1 MLPKMRIN
9 RTHHHRLV
17 AAVSAS
23 ALLALAACGGV
34 AASDST
40 ATTAAT
46 TSATAASTTSSST
59 KAGLQNAKWGKN
71 MTVSYGTST
80 IRLRSNGIPNHSR
93 SKYYA
98 VPNAGVVVPTAATA
112 TAALDPTAAHNY
124 DYKIP
129 TTPKKISKTT
139 AAPLGSIGM
148 MISGSVLFNPYEG
161 DGTTVAMASNF
172 TIAAPDGSTAPF
184 VDTCSGHPTPA
195 MGGGGGQ
202 YHYHGLP
209 ACVSK
214 EVDTSTGPSHIIGIA
229 LDGFPIYGKRDIK
242 GKVIPVA
249 KLDKCNGIT
258 SATPEFPK
266 GIYHYVLPGT
276 ANATS
281 SIRCFHGKVD
291 SSLITKMPN
300 MGGPPGGG
308 PPGGGPPPAV
318 ARAASAA
325 VRFLCDLSSSAV

>member
-1 MLPKMRIN
+1 MTAQTSSRA
-9 RTHHHRLV
+9 RV
-17 AAVSAS
+17 AAAS
-23 ALLALAACGGV
+23 AVFAGLSLAACGGV
-34 AASDST
+34 ASSESAAT
-40 ATTAAT
+40 AAATTAAT
-46 TSATAASTTSSST
+46 TTATTSSNI
-59 KAGLQNAKWGKN
+59 KAGLKKATWGKN
-71 MTVSYGTST
+71 MKVTYGSST

-98 VPNAGVVVPTAATA
+98 VPNGGVVVPTAATA
-112 TAALDPTAAHNY
+112 TAILDPTTTHDY

-148 MISGSVLFNPYEG
+148 MISGAVLFNPYEG

-172 TIAAPDGSTAPF
+172 TISAPDGSTAPF

-229 LDGFPIYGKRDIK
+229 FDGFPIYGKRDIK
-242 GKVIPVA
+242 GKVIPA
-249 KLDKCNGIT
+249 SKLDKCNGIK

-281 SIRCFHGKVD
+281 SIRCFHGKVA
-291 SSLITKMPN
+291 SSLITQMPN

-308 PPGGGPPPAV
+308 PPPATARTSSV
-318 ARAASAA
+318 AARL
-325 VRFLCDLSSSAV
+325 LCDLTGLSL

>member
-1 MLPKMRIN
+1 MKV
-9 RTHHHRLV
+9 T
-17 AAVSAS
+17 
-23 ALLALAACGGV
+23 
-34 AASDST
+34 
-40 ATTAAT
+40 
-46 TSATAASTTSSST
+46 
-59 KAGLQNAKWGKN
+59 
-71 MTVSYGTST
+71 YGSST

-98 VPNAGVVVPTAATA
+98 VPNGGVVVPTAATA
-112 TAALDPTAAHNY
+112 TAILDPTTTHDY

-172 TIAAPDGSTAPF
+172 TISAPDGSTAPF

-229 LDGFPIYGKRDIK
+229 FDGFPIYGKRDIK
-242 GKVIPVA
+242 GKVIPA
-249 KLDKCNGIT
+249 SKLDKCNGIT

-291 SSLITKMPN
+291 SSLITQMPN
-300 MGGPPGGG
+300 MGGPPA
-308 PPGGGPPPAV
+308 GGPPPATARTSSV
-318 ARAASAA
+318 AARL
-325 VRFLCDLSSSAV
+325 LCDLTGLSL

>member
-1 MLPKMRIN
+1 MKSPLALPVGVGA
-9 RTHHHRLV
+9 LC
-17 AAVSAS
+17 AVSA
-23 ALLALAACGGV
+23 AAVLAACGGAADDSSATASV
-34 AASDST
+34 ATS
-40 ATTAAT
+40 AT
-46 TSATAASTTSSST
+46 TSSSSSAST
-59 KAGLQNAKWGKN
+59 KAGLKKATWGKN
-71 MTVSYGTST
+71 MKVSYGTST

-98 VPNAGVVVPTAATA
+98 VPNAGVVVPTQATA
-112 TAALDPTAAHNY
+112 TAVLDPTGTQSY

-148 MISGSVLFNPYEG
+148 MISGAVLFNPYEG

-172 TIAAPDGSTAPF
+172 TISAPDGSTAPF

-229 LDGFPIYGKRDIK
+229 FDGFPIYGKRDIK
-242 GKVIPVA
+242 GKVIPA
-249 KLDKCNGIT
+249 SKLDKCNGIT

-291 SSLITKMPN
+291 SSLITQMPN

-308 PPGGGPPPAV
+308 PPPATARTSSV
-318 ARAASAA
+318 AARL
-325 VRFLCDLSSSAV
+325 LCDLTGLSL

>member
-1 MLPKMRIN
+1 MKTNLSLRA
-9 RTHHHRLV
+9 RV
-17 AAVSAS
+17 VSAS
-23 ALLALAACGGV
+23 AVVAALALAACGG
-34 AASDST
+34 AAVSDST
-40 ATTAAT
+40 ATTASTTTAT
-46 TSATAASTTSSST
+46 TAATTSSST
-59 KAGLQNAKWGKN
+59 KAGLKKTKWGKN

-80 IRLRSNGIPNHSR
+80 VRLRSNGIPNQPR

-98 VPNAGVVVPTAATA
+98 VPDGGVVVPTAATA
-112 TAALDPTAAHNY
+112 TAILDPTKTQSY
-124 DYKIP
+124 DYKI
-129 TTPKKISKTT
+129 TTNPKKSSKTT

-148 MISGSVLFNPYEG
+148 MISGAVLFNPYEG

-172 TIAAPDGSTAPF
+172 TIAAPDGSKAPF

-195 MGGGGGQ
+195 MGGRGGQ

-214 EVDTSTGPSHIIGIA
+214 EVDTSTGPSHIIGVA
-229 LDGFPIYGKRDIK
+229 FDGFPIYGKRDIK
-242 GKVIPVA
+242 GKVIPA
-249 KLDKCNGIT
+249 SKLDKCNGIT

-276 ANATS
+276 SNSTS

-291 SSLITKMPN
+291 SSLITQMPN

-308 PPGGGPPPAV
+308 PPPATS
-318 ARAASAA
+318 RAASAA
-325 VRFLCDLSSSAV
+325 VRLLCDLTGVGL

>member
-1 MLPKMRIN
+1 MKTNLSLRA
-9 RTHHHRLV
+9 RV
-17 AAVSAS
+17 VSAS
-23 ALLALAACGGV
+23 AIFAGLSLAACGGV
-34 AASDST
+34 AASDSAAT
-40 ATTAAT
+40 ASGTTSATTAA
-46 TSATAASTTSSST
+46 TTSSST
-59 KAGLQNAKWGKN
+59 KAGLKKTKWGKN

-98 VPNAGVVVPTAATA
+98 VPNAGVVVPTQATA
-112 TAALDPTAAHNY
+112 TAALDPTMTQSY
-124 DYKIP
+124 DYKIT

-161 DGTTVAMASNF
+161 DGSTVAMASNF
-172 TIAAPDGSTAPF
+172 VITAPDGSKAPF
-184 VDTCSGHPTPA
+184 VDDCSGHPTPA

-214 EVDTSTGPSHIIGIA
+214 EVDTSAGPSHIIGIA
-229 LDGFPIYGKRDIK
+229 FDGFPIYGKRDIK
-242 GKVIPVA
+242 GKVIPA
-249 KLDKCNGIT
+249 SKLDKCNGIT
-258 SATPEFPK
+258 SPTPEFPK

-291 SSLITKMPN
+291 SSLITRMPN

-308 PPGGGPPPAV
+308 PPGGGPPPATS
-318 ARAASAA
+318 RAASAA
-325 VRFLCDLSSSAV
+325 VRLLCDLTGVGL

>member
-1 MLPKMRIN
+1 MI
-9 RTHHHRLV
+9 V
-17 AAVSAS
+17 
-23 ALLALAACGGV
+23 LAACGG
-34 AASDST
+34 
-40 ATTAAT
+40 
-46 TSATAASTTSSST
+46 ATASGSSSTTVSSTSSSNIA
-59 KAGLQNAKWGKN
+59 AGLKKAKWGSN
-71 MTVSYGTST
+71 VTVTYSDNT

-98 VPNAGVVVPTAATA
+98 VPNAGVVVPTQATA

-172 TIAAPDGSTAPF
+172 TISAPDGSTAPF

>member
-1 MLPKMRIN
+1 MKSLLALPVRVGA
-9 RTHHHRLV
+9 LCAV
-17 AAVSAS
+17 FAAA
-23 ALLALAACGGV
+23 ALAACGGV
-34 AASDST
+34 ADDSSATASV
-40 ATTAAT
+40 ATSAT
-46 TSATAASTTSSST
+46 TSSSSSAST
-59 KAGLQNAKWGKN
+59 KAGLKKATWGKN
-71 MTVSYGTST
+71 MKVSYGTST

-98 VPNAGVVVPTAATA
+98 VPNAGVVVPTQATA
-112 TAALDPTAAHNY
+112 TAILDPTTTHAY

-148 MISGSVLFNPYEG
+148 MISGAVLFNPYEG

-172 TIAAPDGSTAPF
+172 TISAPDGSTAPF

-229 LDGFPIYGKRDIK
+229 FDGFPIYGKRDIK
-242 GKVIPVA
+242 GKVIPA
-249 KLDKCNGIT
+249 SKLDKCNGIT

-291 SSLITKMPN
+291 SSLITQMPN

-308 PPGGGPPPAV
+308 PPPATARTSSV
-318 ARAASAA
+318 AARL
-325 VRFLCDLSSSAV
+325 LCDLTGLSL

>member
-1 MLPKMRIN
+1 MRIK
-9 RTHHHRLV
+9 RTHHHRLLT
-17 AAVSAS
+17 AVSAS
-23 ALLALAACGGV
+23 ALLALAACGEV
-34 AASDST
+34 TASGSTAKTT
-40 ATTAAT
+40 ATT
-46 TSATAASTTSSST
+46 TAATTSSST
-59 KAGLQNAKWGKN
+59 KAGLKKTKWGTN
-71 MTVSYGTST
+71 MTVNYGTST

-112 TAALDPTAAHNY
+112 TAALDPTKTQSY
-124 DYKIP
+124 DYKIT

-161 DGTTVAMASNF
+161 DGNTVAMASNF

-184 VDTCSGHPTPA
+184 VDDCSGHPTPA

-214 EVDTSTGPSHIIGIA
+214 EVDTSTGPSHILGVA
-229 LDGFPIYGKRDIK
+229 FDGFPIYGKRDIN
-242 GKVIPVA
+242 GKVISVS

-258 SATPEFPK
+258 SATPEFPN

-276 ANATS
+276 TNSTS

-291 SSLITKMPN
+291 PSLITRMPN
-300 MGGPPGGG
+300 MGG
-308 PPGGGPPPAV
+308 
-318 ARAASAA
+318 
-325 VRFLCDLSSSAV
+325 

>member
-1 MLPKMRIN
+1 MKSLLALPVRVGA
-9 RTHHHRLV
+9 LCAV
-17 AAVSAS
+17 FAAA
-23 ALLALAACGGV
+23 ALAACGGV
-34 AASDST
+34 AADDSSAT
-40 ATTAAT
+40 ASAA
-46 TSATAASTTSSST
+46 TSATVSSSSSAST
-59 KAGLQNAKWGKN
+59 KAGLKKATWGKN
-71 MTVSYGTST
+71 MKVSYGTST

-98 VPNAGVVVPTAATA
+98 VPNAGVVVPTQATA
-112 TAALDPTAAHNY
+112 TAALDPTGTQSY
-124 DYKIP
+124 DFKIP

-172 TIAAPDGSTAPF
+172 TISAPDGSTAPF

-209 ACVSK
+209 DCVSK

-229 LDGFPIYGKRDIK
+229 FDGFPIYGKRDIK
-242 GKVIPVA
+242 GKVIPA
-249 KLDKCNGIT
+249 SKLDKCNGIT

-291 SSLITKMPN
+291 SSLITQMPN
-300 MGGPPGGG
+300 MGGPPA
-308 PPGGGPPPAV
+308 GGPPPATARTSSV
-318 ARAASAA
+318 AARL
-325 VRFLCDLSSSAV
+325 LCDLTGLSL

>member
-1 MLPKMRIN
+1 MTIN
-9 RTHHHRLV
+9 RTHHHRLLT
-17 AAVSAS
+17 AASAS

-34 AASDST
+34 AASGSTAKTTT
-40 ATTAAT
+40 ATTAA
-46 TSATAASTTSSST
+46 TTSSST
-59 KAGLQNAKWGKN
+59 KAGLQKTKWGTN
-71 MTVSYGTST
+71 ITVNYGTST

-112 TAALDPTAAHNY
+112 TAALDPTKAQSY
-124 DYKIP
+124 DYKIT

-161 DGTTVAMASNF
+161 DGNTVAMASNF

-184 VDTCSGHPTPA
+184 VDDCSGHPTPA

-214 EVDTSTGPSHIIGIA
+214 EVDTSTGPSHIIGVA
-229 LDGFPIYGKRDIK
+229 FDGFPIYGKRDIN
-242 GKVIPVA
+242 GKVISVS

-258 SATPEFPK
+258 SATPEFPN

-276 ANATS
+276 SNSTS

-291 SSLITKMPN
+291 SSLITQMPN
-300 MGGPPGGG
+300 MGGG
-308 PPGGGPPPAV
+308 PPGGGPPPAT
-318 ARAASAA
+318 ARAASVAA
-325 VRFLCDLSSSAV
+325 RLLCDLTRAAF

>member
-1 MLPKMRIN
+1 MKTQTSSRA
-9 RTHHHRLV
+9 RV
-17 AAVSAS
+17 AAAS
-23 ALLALAACGGV
+23 AVFAGLSLAACGGV
-34 AASDST
+34 ASSDSAAT
-40 ATTAAT
+40 AAATTAAT
-46 TSATAASTTSSST
+46 TTAATTATTSSNIR
-59 KAGLQNAKWGKN
+59 AGLKKATWGKN
-71 MTVSYGTST
+71 MTVTYGSST

-98 VPNAGVVVPTAATA
+98 VPSGGVVVPTAATA
-112 TAALDPTAAHNY
+112 TAILDPTTTHDY

-172 TIAAPDGSTAPF
+172 VISAPDGSKAPF
-184 VDTCSGHPTPA
+184 VDGCSGHPTPA

-214 EVDTSTGPSHIIGIA
+214 EVDTAAGPSHIIGIA
-229 LDGFPIYGKRDIK
+229 FDGFPIYGKRDIK
-242 GKVIPVA
+242 GKVIPA
-249 KLDKCNGIT
+249 SKLDKCNGIS
-258 SATPEFPK
+258 SATPEFPN

-276 ANATS
+276 ADATS

-291 SSLITKMPN
+291 SSLITQMPN
-300 MGGPPGGG
+300 MGGG
-308 PPGGGPPPAV
+308 PPAGGPPPATARTSSV
-318 ARAASAA
+318 AAQL
-325 VRFLCDLSSSAV
+325 LCDLTGLAL

>member
-40 ATTAAT
+40 ATTA
-46 TSATAASTTSSST
+46 ATAASTTSSST

-291 SSLITKMPN
+291 GSLITQMPN
-300 MGGPPGGG
+300 MGGG
-308 PPGGGPPPAV
+308 PPGGGPPPAT
-318 ARAASAA
+318 ARAASVAA
-325 VRFLCDLSSSAV
+325 RLLCDLTAAAF

>member
-1 MLPKMRIN
+1 MTAQTSSRA
-9 RTHHHRLV
+9 RV
-17 AAVSAS
+17 AAAS
-23 ALLALAACGGV
+23 AVFAGLSLAACGGV
-34 AASDST
+34 ASSESAAT
-40 ATTAAT
+40 AAATTAAT
-46 TSATAASTTSSST
+46 TTATTSSNI
-59 KAGLQNAKWGKN
+59 KAGLKKATWGKN
-71 MTVSYGTST
+71 MKVTYGSST

-98 VPNAGVVVPTAATA
+98 VPNAGVVVPTQATA
-112 TAALDPTAAHNY
+112 TAALDPTGTQSY
-124 DYKIP
+124 DFKIP

-172 TIAAPDGSTAPF
+172 TISAPDGSTAPF

-229 LDGFPIYGKRDIK
+229 FDGFPIYGKRDIK
-242 GKVIPVA
+242 GKVIPA
-249 KLDKCNGIT
+249 SKLDKCNGIT

-291 SSLITKMPN
+291 SSLITQMPN

-308 PPGGGPPPAV
+308 PPPATARTSSV
-318 ARAASAA
+318 AARL
-325 VRFLCDLSSSAV
+325 LCDLTGLSL

>member
-1 MLPKMRIN
+1 MKSPLALPVGVGA
-9 RTHHHRLV
+9 LC
-17 AAVSAS
+17 AVSA
-23 ALLALAACGGV
+23 AAVLAACGGV
-34 AASDST
+34 ADDSSATASV
-40 ATTAAT
+40 ATSAT
-46 TSATAASTTSSST
+46 TSSSSSAST
-59 KAGLQNAKWGKN
+59 KAGLKKATWGKN
-71 MTVSYGTST
+71 MKVSYGTST

-98 VPNAGVVVPTAATA
+98 VPNAGVVVPTQATA
-112 TAALDPTAAHNY
+112 TAALDPTGTQSY
-124 DYKIP
+124 DFKIP

-172 TIAAPDGSTAPF
+172 TISAPDGSTAPF

-229 LDGFPIYGKRDIK
+229 FDGFPIYGKRDIK
-242 GKVIPVA
+242 GKVIPA
-249 KLDKCNGIT
+249 SKLDKCNGIT

-291 SSLITKMPN
+291 SSLITQMPN

-308 PPGGGPPPAV
+308 PPPATARTSSV
-318 ARAASAA
+318 AARL
-325 VRFLCDLSSSAV
+325 LCDLTGLSL

>member
-1 MLPKMRIN
+1 MKSLLTLPVRVGA
-9 RTHHHRLV
+9 LCAFSA
-17 AAVSAS
+17 AAV
-23 ALLALAACGGV
+23 LAACGGV
-34 AASDST
+34 AVNDS
-40 ATTAAT
+40 
-46 TSATAASTTSSST
+46 SATASATASSSSSAST
-59 KAGLQNAKWGKN
+59 KAGLKKATWGKN
-71 MTVSYGTST
+71 MKVSYGTST

-93 SKYYA
+93 SEYYA
-98 VPNAGVVVPTAATA
+98 VPNAGVVVPTQATA
-112 TAALDPTAAHNY
+112 TAVLDPTTTQSY

-161 DGTTVAMASNF
+161 DGSTIAMASNF
-172 TIAAPDGSTAPF
+172 TIAAPNGSKAPF

-214 EVDTSTGPSHIIGIA
+214 EVDTSTGASHIIGIA
-229 LDGFPIYGKRDIK
+229 FDGFPIYGKRDIK
-242 GKVIPVA
+242 GKVIPA
-249 KLDKCNGIT
+249 SKLDKCNGIT
-258 SATPEFPK
+258 SATPEFPN

-291 SSLITKMPN
+291 SSLITQMPN

-308 PPGGGPPPAV
+308 PPPATARTSSV
-318 ARAASAA
+318 AARL
-325 VRFLCDLSSSAV
+325 LCDLTGLSL

>member
-1 MLPKMRIN
+1 MKSPLALPVGVGA
-9 RTHHHRLV
+9 LC
-17 AAVSAS
+17 AVSA
-23 ALLALAACGGV
+23 AAVLAACGGAADDSSATASV
-34 AASDST
+34 ATS
-40 ATTAAT
+40 AT
-46 TSATAASTTSSST
+46 TSSSSSAST
-59 KAGLQNAKWGKN
+59 KAGLKKATWGKN
-71 MTVSYGTST
+71 MKVSYGTST
-80 IRLRSNGIPNHSR
+80 IRLRSTGIPNHSR

-98 VPNAGVVVPTAATA
+98 VPNAGVVVPTQATA
-112 TAALDPTAAHNY
+112 TAALDPTGTQSY

-172 TIAAPDGSTAPF
+172 TISAPDGSTAPF

-229 LDGFPIYGKRDIK
+229 FDGFPIYGKRDIK
-242 GKVIPVA
+242 GKVIPA
-249 KLDKCNGIT
+249 SKLDKCNGIT

-291 SSLITKMPN
+291 SSLITQMPN
-300 MGGPPGGG
+300 MGGPPA
-308 PPGGGPPPAV
+308 GGPPPATARTSSV
-318 ARAASAA
+318 AARL
-325 VRFLCDLSSSAV
+325 LCDLTGLSL

>member
-1 MLPKMRIN
+1 MK
-9 RTHHHRLV
+9 
-17 AAVSAS
+17 
-23 ALLALAACGGV
+23 
-34 AASDST
+34 
-40 ATTAAT
+40 
-46 TSATAASTTSSST
+46 
-59 KAGLQNAKWGKN
+59 
-71 MTVSYGTST
+71 VSYGTST

-98 VPNAGVVVPTAATA
+98 VPNAGVVVPTQATA
-112 TAALDPTAAHNY
+112 TAVLDPTGTQSY

-148 MISGSVLFNPYEG
+148 MISGAVLFNPYEG

-172 TIAAPDGSTAPF
+172 TISAPDGSTAPF

-229 LDGFPIYGKRDIK
+229 FDGFPIYGKRDIK
-242 GKVIPVA
+242 GKVIPA
-249 KLDKCNGIT
+249 SKLDKCNGIK

-281 SIRCFHGKVD
+281 SIRCFHGKVA
-291 SSLITKMPN
+291 SSLITQMPN

-308 PPGGGPPPAV
+308 PPPATARTSSV
-318 ARAASAA
+318 AARL
-325 VRFLCDLSSSAV
+325 LCDLTGLSL

>member
-1 MLPKMRIN
+1 MKSLLALPVRVGA
-9 RTHHHRLV
+9 LCAV
-17 AAVSAS
+17 FAAA
-23 ALLALAACGGV
+23 ALAACGGV
-34 AASDST
+34 ADDSSATASV
-40 ATTAAT
+40 ATSAT
-46 TSATAASTTSSST
+46 TSSSSSAST
-59 KAGLQNAKWGKN
+59 KAGLKKATWGKN
-71 MTVSYGTST
+71 MKVSYGTST

-98 VPNAGVVVPTAATA
+98 VPNAGVVVPTQATA
-112 TAALDPTAAHNY
+112 TAALDPTGTQSY
-124 DYKIP
+124 DFKIP

-172 TIAAPDGSTAPF
+172 TISAPDGSTAPF

-229 LDGFPIYGKRDIK
+229 FDGFPIYGKRDIK
-242 GKVIPVA
+242 GKVIPA
-249 KLDKCNGIT
+249 SKLDKCNGIT

-291 SSLITKMPN
+291 SSLITQMPN
-300 MGGPPGGG
+300 MGGPPA
-308 PPGGGPPPAV
+308 GGPPPATARTSSV
-318 ARAASAA
+318 AARL
-325 VRFLCDLSSSAV
+325 LCDLTGLSL

>member
-1 MLPKMRIN
+1 M
-9 RTHHHRLV
+9 
-17 AAVSAS
+17 
-23 ALLALAACGGV
+23 
-34 AASDST
+34 
-40 ATTAAT
+40 
-46 TSATAASTTSSST
+46 
-59 KAGLQNAKWGKN
+59 
-71 MTVSYGTST
+71 
-80 IRLRSNGIPNHSR
+80 
-93 SKYYA
+93 
-98 VPNAGVVVPTAATA
+98 
-112 TAALDPTAAHNY
+112 DPTTTHDY

-172 TIAAPDGSTAPF
+172 TISAPDGSTAPF

-229 LDGFPIYGKRDIK
+229 FDGFPIYGKRDIK
-242 GKVIPVA
+242 GKVIPA
-249 KLDKCNGIT
+249 SKLDKCNGIT

-291 SSLITKMPN
+291 SSLITQMPN
-300 MGGPPGGG
+300 MGGPPA
-308 PPGGGPPPAV
+308 GGPPPATARTSSV
-318 ARAASAA
+318 AARL
-325 VRFLCDLSSSAV
+325 LCDLTGLSL

>member
-1 MLPKMRIN
+1 MRIR
-9 RTHHHRLV
+9 RTHSPRLV
-17 AAVSAS
+17 AAAS
-23 ALLALAACGGV
+23 VAASLLFAACGGV
-34 AASDST
+34 AASGST
-40 ATTAAT
+40 GNT
-46 TSATAASTTSSST
+46 TSAEVASSSNIKVGLK
-59 KAGLQNAKWGKN
+59 KATWGKN
-71 MTVSYGTST
+71 MTVTYGTNT

-98 VPNAGVVVPTAATA
+98 VPNAGVVVPTQATA
-112 TAALDPTAAHNY
+112 TAALDPTTTQSY

-161 DGTTVAMASNF
+161 DGNTVAMASNF
-172 TIAAPDGSTAPF
+172 VITAPDGAKAPF
-184 VDTCSGHPTPA
+184 VDDCSGHPTPA

-229 LDGFPIYGKRDIK
+229 FDGFPIYGKRDIK
-242 GKVIPVA
+242 GKVIPVS

-276 ANATS
+276 NNATS
-281 SIRCFHGKVD
+281 SIRCFRGKVD
-291 SSLITKMPN
+291 SSLLTQMPN
-300 MGGPPGGG
+300 MGGG
-308 PPGGGPPPAV
+308 PPGGGPPPAT

-325 VRFLCDLSSSAV
+325 VRLLCDLTGVGL